1 MRLLLAEDEK
11 ALSKALTAILE
22 RNNYS
27 VDAVYDG
34 QSALE
39 YLETDNYDGV
49 ILDIMMPK
57 VDGLTV
63 LRKVREKGNLIP
75 ILLLTAKSEVDDKV
89 EGLDAGAND
98 YLTKPFHSKELL
110 ARIRAITRTQAAQTT
125 SKLTFGNVTLD
136 QATFEL
142 STANG
147 SFRLANKEFQMLEL
161 MMSNPHQLIS
171 SERFLEKIWGYDSDT
186 EINVVWVYISYL
198 RKKLTALHADIQIKA
213 TRNAGYS
220 LEELT

>member
-125 SKLTFGNVTLD
+125 SKITFGNVTLD

-142 STANG
+142 STAKG

>member
-39 YLETDNYDGV
+39 YLEMDNYDGV